1 MGYQTGTAPE
11 PVTILINEITEEFLP
26 LGDIKAEYR
35 VFNEISLSREN
46 KTLQIEGITF
56 NIKPII
62 SRQIKEAEEAA
73 LFICTAG
80 PVIGEM
86 SRSSMKGGDL
96 LKGYVYD
103 VIGSEVVEAAADM
116 MQEELLKEVAVCGMK
131 ITNRFSP
138 GYCGWDVAEQHK
150 LFSFF
155 KDNFCGMKITNRFS
169 PGYCGWDVAEQ
180 HKLFSFFKD
189 NFCGITLTESALMN
203 PIKSVSGIIGIG
215 RNVRYTAYQC
225 KLCGDKNCIYRNK
238 KSRA

>member
-11 PVTILINEITEEFLP
+11 PVTLLINEIREELLP
-26 LGDIKAEYR
+26 LDGIRAEYR
-35 VFNEISLSREN
+35 IFQGISLSREA
-46 KTLQIEGITF
+46 KTLLVEDVTF
-56 NIKPII
+56 QIKPII
-62 SRQIKEAEEAA
+62 YRQMKEAEVVA

-86 SRSSMKGGDL
+86 SRNSMKSGDL

-116 MQEELLKEVAVCGMK
+116 MQEELRKSMAASGKE
-131 ITNRFSP
+131 
-138 GYCGWDVAEQHK
+138 
-150 LFSFF
+150 
-155 KDNFCGMKITNRFS
+155 ITNRFS

-203 PIKSVSGIIGIG
+203 PVKSVSGVIGIG
-215 RNVRYTAYQC
+215 RNVRFTPYQC
-225 KLCGDKNCIYRNK
+225 KLCEDKNCIYRNR
-238 KSRA
+238 KSKI